1 VLLTDANTI
10 EVAASAAAVS
20 PAKSDPIK
28 HLNIMLLVLLSHPEI
43 IDQNYQG
50 LLSK

>member
-20 PAKSDPIK
+20 PAKSDPAFEIRV
-28 HLNIMLLVLLSHPEI
+28 VLECSTE
-43 IDQNYQG
+43 
-50 LLSK
+50 